1 MTPTFSAAISRSRG
15 HVKIT
20 GVTISTWSSELTIF
34 VQFYP
39 TLLQVAKKKNTLSPA
54 YGEETAS
61 AEAAH

>member
-15 HVKIT
+15 QVKIT

-54 YGEETAS
+54 YGEEKAS